1 MGACWDTPAGNAPI
15 PSKPRSGFAA
25 APALPVTWQSWGRA
39 GPGGSLSGTHPQA
52 LAGCSLVGTFALC
65 PLACMLCRQADSSE
79 ICGPKHRQQG
89 LCVHECCLVSSSRPR
104 PLCLSWRCGAGPG
117 GPVRVT
123 DEGWLCSLQCC
134 FACGERGASNSCQ
147 EKGCSCSF
155 HLPCASEHGCVTQF
169 FKEFRRQA
177 HPNVETTFI
186 ICLEPMG
193 DKTSHNTMVCP
204 ACKGAWFH
212 QGCIQGQAVRAG
224 RSCFHC
230 PQCNNKRKFLPET
243 LRMGIPVPIRTP
255 AWEEDGGYEELYQR
269 HSWCDA
275 SQCLSR
281 QGREQAEEGGLSL
294 MQQCHSCQCGSRCR
308 NAGPSS
314 APQALR
320 GGGGTSSCGWG
331 QGKGQPFGTRMQR
344 CQGRRDAPC

>member
-1 MGACWDTPAGNAPI
+1 
-15 PSKPRSGFAA
+15 
-25 APALPVTWQSWGRA
+25 
-39 GPGGSLSGTHPQA
+39 
-52 LAGCSLVGTFALC
+52 
-65 PLACMLCRQADSSE
+65 
-79 ICGPKHRQQG
+79 
-89 LCVHECCLVSSSRPR
+89 
-104 PLCLSWRCGAGPG
+104 
-117 GPVRVT
+117 
-123 DEGWLCSLQCC
+123 QCC

-169 FKEFRRQA
+169 FKEPRRFLTLPPSPVLTPGPSAGRRQA

-243 LRMGIPVPIRTP
+243 LRMGIPVPIR
-255 AWEEDGGYEELYQR
+255 
-269 HSWCDA
+269 
-275 SQCLSR
+275 
-281 QGREQAEEGGLSL
+281 
-294 MQQCHSCQCGSRCR
+294 
-308 NAGPSS
+308 
-314 APQALR
+314 
-320 GGGGTSSCGWG
+320 
-331 QGKGQPFGTRMQR
+331 
-344 CQGRRDAPC
+344 